1 MAYNPPRQSG
11 AGQVIDS
18 ILILAILLGCLLLP
32 FEWKKRQA
40 EQPAPAAP
48 AADTATSAAPAP
60 GSTAPAAP
68 ELTWESLGQNKVQ
81 AEQWEKLGKKP
92 ADAKD
97 LIEKKFDFEADLR
110 SWKLWVVIAVIV
122 GYFLL
127 LLRISDREY
136 REVIN
141 ERFGGR

>member
-1 MAYNPPRQSG
+1 MAYIPPRQSG

-18 ILILAILLGCLLLP
+18 VLILAILLSCLLLP

-40 EQPAPAAP
+40 EQEAA
-48 AADTATSAAPAP
+48 AAAAAPAP
-60 GSTAPAAP
+60 EQKAPDP
-68 ELTWESLGQNKVQ
+68 TWESLGQNKVQ

-110 SWKLWVVIAVIV
+110 SWKLWVVIVVII
-122 GYFLL
+122 GYFFLM
-127 LLRISDREY
+127 LRLSDREY

-141 ERFGGR
+141 ERFGSGR